1 MSVFFEVMKN
11 DQNFLHKF
19 FTFNMITDSFFVDK
33 WETLEIARKSDCKNL
48 LNLGCQDSIHF
59 SIFLY

>member
-1 MSVFFEVMKN
+1 
-11 DQNFLHKF
+11 
-19 FTFNMITDSFFVDK
+19 MITDSFFVDK